1 MSNAIDV
8 DPAVESPSSGIIPV
22 FDPSTEEQIAEVV
35 DSDQATVDA
44 AVARARETFE
54 SGVWRKLPAAHRAD
68 VLFRAAEIVRA
79 RTDELAEIEARDN
92 GMNAVA
98 ARQIIK
104 VSLEML
110 VYYAGWVGKIHG
122 ESSNLVS
129 DGLLGSFENYHTFT
143 QYEPVGVVGLIIPWN
158 GPFFV
163 AMLKVAPALAAGCS
177 AVLKPAEQTPLTALK
192 LEEIFREAGLPDGV
206 LNVITGYGETTGAAL
221 TAHPDVDKIAFT
233 GSTEVGRLI
242 VKAAAGNLKRLTLE
256 LGGKSPLIMFDDAN
270 LDKAIMGAGM
280 GLLAGS
286 GQNCS
291 CTSRI
296 YVQRGIYDQVVDG
309 LAAFA
314 KMLPMGGSDDPNS
327 VLGPLISQK
336 QRERVEG
343 IVNDGVAGGAQVITG
358 GKPMDRRGYF
368 YEATI
373 VTNTTPDMRLI
384 TEEIFGPVGSVI
396 PFDDEDEVIAAAND
410 THYGL
415 AGSIWTENLGRAHR
429 VVNELRAGQIWVNS
443 ALAADPSMPICGHKQ
458 SGWGG
463 ERGKKGLEAYFNI
476 KSVYIGH

>member
-1 MSNAIDV
+1 MSNAI
-8 DPAVESPSSGIIPV
+8 EV
-22 FDPSTEEQIAEVV
+22 FNPSTEELITEVP
-35 DSDQATVDA
+35 DSDQAAVDA

-54 SGVWRKLPAAHRAD
+54 SGVWRKAPASHRAN
-68 VLFRAAEIVRA
+68 VLFRAARIIEE
-79 RTDELAEIEARDN
+79 RTDELAALEGQDN
-92 GMNAVA
+92 GMNLTA
-98 ARQIIK
+98 ARHIIP
-104 VSLEML
+104 VSVDML
-110 VYYAGWVGKIHG
+110 KYYAGWVGKIHG
-122 ESSNLVS
+122 ESANLVS
-129 DGLLGSFENYHTFT
+129 DGLLGTWETYHTFA
-143 QYEPVGVVGLIIPWN
+143 QLEPVGVVGLIIPWN

-177 AVLKPAEQTPLTALK
+177 AVLKPAEETPLTALK

-221 TAHPDVDKIAFT
+221 TAHPDVDKISFT

-270 LDKAIMGAGM
+270 LDKAILGAGM

-296 YVQRGIYDQVVDG
+296 YVQRGIYDDVVQR
-309 LAAFA
+309 LAEFA
-314 KMLPMGGSDDPNS
+314 QMLPMGGSEDPDS
-327 VLGPLISQK
+327 VLGPLISDK
-336 QRERVEG
+336 QRKRVEG
-343 IVNDGVAGGAQVITG
+343 IVNDGVAAGAQVITG
-358 GKPMDRRGYF
+358 GKPMDRKGYF

-373 VTNTTPDMRLI
+373 ITNTTPDMRLI
-384 TEEIFGPVGSVI
+384 KEEIFGPVGCVI

-415 AGSIWTENLGRAHR
+415 AGSIWTENLSRAHR
-429 VVNELRAGQIWVNS
+429 MVNELRAGQVWVNS
-443 ALAADPSMPICGHKQ
+443 SLAADPSMPISGHKQ

-463 ERGKKGLEAYFNI
+463 ERGRKGIEAYFNT
-476 KSVYIGH
+476 KAVYIGL